1 MIETETDRR
10 PINKRLIDKFGFKPS
25 ECSCSKCVQACKVCP
40 CACTPDDVYDIVV
53 NHGISRDLFSTTL
66 NLMYFECGIVSL
78 PVPVI
83 GLKGE
88 THRVE
93 EGIYGVRCNLLT
105 DNGKCLVHEFKPLG
119 GRYGDTHEGNPFV
132 YMSSN
137 ALEFQTVMS
146 WVDRDNIDRISE
158 AAKVICKTGN
168 EYIRFMEAIHLCS
181 LNIKIVRDKPELKD
195 LLHYSTRL
203 KSLMEKMEKSK
214 L

>member
-10 PINKRLIDKFGFKPS
+10 PINKRIIDKFGFKPS

-53 NHGISRDLFSTTL
+53 NHGISRDLFSPTL
-66 NLMYFECGIVSL
+66 NMMYYECGIVNL
-78 PVPVI
+78 PVPI
-83 GLKGE
+83 INLKGE
-88 THRVE
+88 AHRVE
-93 EGIYGVRCNLLT
+93 DGIYGIRCNLLT
-105 DNGKCLVHEFKPLG
+105 DDGKCLVHEFKPLG

-132 YMSSN
+132 YMSSSSP
-137 ALEFQTVMS
+137 EFQAVMS

-158 AAKVICKTGN
+158 VAKAICKTGN

-181 LNIKIVRDKPELKD
+181 LNIKIIRDNPRPED
-195 LLHYSTRL
+195 LLSYSARL
-203 KSLMEKMEKSK
+203 KSVMEKMEKSE

>member
-1 MIETETDRR
+1 MIETKTDRR
-10 PINKRLIDKFGFKPS
+10 PVNKRIIDKFGFKPS

-53 NHGISRDLFSTTL
+53 NHGINRDLFSAAL
-66 NLMYFECGIVSL
+66 NMMYYECGIVNL
-78 PVPVI
+78 PIPI
-83 GLKGE
+83 IALKGE

-93 EGIYGVRCNLLT
+93 EGVYGVKCNLLT

-119 GRYGDTHEGNPFV
+119 GRCGDTHEGNPFV
-132 YMSSN
+132 YMSSSSI
-137 ALEFQTVMS
+137 EFQTLMS
-146 WVDRDNIDRISE
+146 WLDKDNIGKVSE

-168 EYIRFMEAIHLCS
+168 EYIRFMEAIRLCS
-181 LNIKIVRDKPELKD
+181 LNIKIIKDNPGPED

-203 KSLMEKMEKSK
+203 KSLMEKMEKSE

>member
-10 PINKRLIDKFGFKPS
+10 PINKRIIDKFGFKPS

-53 NHGISRDLFSTTL
+53 NHGISRDLFSATL
-66 NLMYFECGIVSL
+66 NMMYFECGIVNL
-78 PVPVI
+78 PIPVI

-93 EGIYGVRCNLLT
+93 DGIYGVRCNLLT
-105 DNGKCLVHEFKPLG
+105 DDGKCLVHEFKPLG

-132 YMSSN
+132 YMSSSSP
-137 ALEFQTVMS
+137 EFQAVMS

-181 LNIKIVRDKPELKD
+181 LNIKIIRDNPGIKD

-203 KSLMEKMEKSK
+203 KSLMEKMEKSE